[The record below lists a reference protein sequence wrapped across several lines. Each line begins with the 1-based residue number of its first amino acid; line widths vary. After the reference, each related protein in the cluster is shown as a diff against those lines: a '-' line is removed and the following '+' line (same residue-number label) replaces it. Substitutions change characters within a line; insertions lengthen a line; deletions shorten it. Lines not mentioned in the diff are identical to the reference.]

1 MIFNI
6 VSAKQYHVYSV
17 EDLNTLARLSVEE
30 AESEL
35 GTKFGPD
42 FYFMFV
48 SEPENVIK
56 IEKCSKHVIKP
67 KISVQNRIDSASWGD
82 FGAKELEFRKG
93 NRALCVSYWIGSVS
107 DELVV
112 AIPHWSIDH
121 GVFGLKMI
129 IGVPQ

>member
-67 KISVQNRIDSASWGD
+67 KISVRNRIDSASWGD
-82 FGAKELEFRKG
+82 FGADELEFRKG

-112 AIPHWSIDH
+112 AIPYWSIDH